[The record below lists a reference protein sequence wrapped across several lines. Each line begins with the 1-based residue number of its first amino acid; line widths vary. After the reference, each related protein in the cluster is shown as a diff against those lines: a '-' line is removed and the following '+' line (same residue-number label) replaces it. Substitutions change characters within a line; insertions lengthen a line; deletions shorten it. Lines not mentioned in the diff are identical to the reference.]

1 MIKYI
6 ELRHFYHTNS
16 DSLYLI
22 YLHRFSIARLA
33 FGDQVYFG
41 HGFSLQ
47 DHNGD

>member
-33 FGDQVYFG
+33 FGDQGIFRVRL
-41 HGFSLQ
+41 FSTRSQ
-47 DHNGD
+47 W